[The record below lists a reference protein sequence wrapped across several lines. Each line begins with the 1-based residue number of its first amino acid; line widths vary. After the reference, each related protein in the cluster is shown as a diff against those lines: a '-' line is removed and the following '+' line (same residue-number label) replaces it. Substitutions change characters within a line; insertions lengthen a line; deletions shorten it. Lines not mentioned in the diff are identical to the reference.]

1 MRRLTNDGTTT
12 ETCRGVLDKPPATMN
27 QVQALDLGIFGI
39 QKAYKARMIA
49 SKDLSQNSKNLKQI
63 IDSWHKATVPG
74 NMVQPF
80 HQAGFYKQ

>member
-1 MRRLTNDGTTT
+1 M
-12 ETCRGVLDKPPATMN
+12 K
-27 QVQALDLGIFGI
+27 
-39 QKAYKARMIA
+39 A

-80 HQAGFYKQ
+80 HQAGFYKQEQADGTFLVRAAVEKARAVRGIEHVECKDEFLF